1 MTSTPSLRQT
11 SSKLAGDAREAFLRR
26 AIGSVLQRP
35 AVLHLLTVQE
45 NLSMV
50 MRIVGE
56 PEWEAGP
63 GCADGAGCGPAC
75 GSGRCSRG
83 GELSAADQRA
93 ALTRALVKAPALLV
107 ADQPTAQLD
116 TRGTADVVVLLRA
129 AADSGTAVL
138 LATDDEA
145 VAASADRVLV
155 MEAGA
160 LNER

>member
-1 MTSTPSLRQT
+1 M
-11 SSKLAGDAREAFLRR
+11 G
-26 AIGSVLQRP
+26 G
-35 AVLHLLTVQE
+35 
-45 NLSMV
+45 
-50 MRIVGE
+50 
-56 PEWEAGP
+56 GP
-63 GCADGAGCGPAC
+63 GLRGWRWMR
-75 GSGRCSRG
+75 SGLRERALQHRR
-83 GELSAADQRA
+83 GELSAAEQRA
-93 ALTRALVKAPALLV
+93 TLTRALVKAPALLV